1 MYLFVVFNI
10 YYFLKKMIK
19 KDENRFIIV
28 SLIIILLENQLKT
41 FIKRVSFYLYTSF
54 IAILFFI

>member
-19 KDENRFIIV
+19 KDEDRFIIV